1 MTTNNFE
8 YLVQCIHKTEKRG
21 HVHALRPVY
30 TVGKESAEAIAKS
43 YYNGKDSDNVI
54 CVNIY
59 KLEKTVICL

>member
-1 MTTNNFE
+1 MNNNE

-30 TVGKESAEAIAKS
+30 AVDEKSAEAIAKS
-43 YYNGKDSDNVI
+43 YYNGSDSDNVI

-59 KLEKTVICL
+59 KLEKTMICL